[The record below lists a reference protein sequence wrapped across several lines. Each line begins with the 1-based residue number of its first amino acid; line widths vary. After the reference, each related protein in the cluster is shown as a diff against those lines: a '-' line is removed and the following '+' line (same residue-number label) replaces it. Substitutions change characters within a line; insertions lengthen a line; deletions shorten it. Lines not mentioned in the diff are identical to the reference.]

1 MARGIAAKLSVEVL
15 EGRALLSGVSFTLT
29 TDQTTYQ
36 MGQPVQIT
44 YTETNNSDQT
54 VTVLPSDY
62 ALELWHNGGELILQ
76 MPPWVGGNSANATTL
91 GPGQS
96 ITEQQTWNG
105 LWPFDPFNQ
114 DYITGTFQA
123 TIVPLSASGPGDVTA
138 DFQIVPPPAGTIV
151 SSITAVQ
158 SGSSPDGQSETLTV
172 TETNEGDEPV
182 SVPTGPAG
190 FYFVSDG
197 YTNGIPY
204 SYQSVSTGLPWS
216 GSPDATWTTLQ
227 PGQSWTQTTVY
238 NSVSSPNNEVVTD
251 IYDLNG
257 NTTSFVET
265 GDASGSGT
273 QPAGSKDSSTLG
285 GPSSAHAGSKV
296 STGLGTYQLGQDVR
310 ITLTIPGGEKAKLA
324 IPRARAREQITILD
338 DTQVISRLTRRVS
351 TAKLTQLDAGR
362 TVRVTKIWDG
372 RPDQPGIPKLEPGA
386 YTIDVVYGDYRGSMT
401 VQIVRETP

>member
-62 ALELWHNGGELILQ
+62 ALELWHDGGELILQ

-91 GPGQS
+91 GPDQS
-96 ITEQQTWNG
+96 ITEQKTWNG

-158 SGSSPDGQSETLTV
+158 TGSSPDGPSETLTF

-182 SVPTGPAG
+182 SVPTGPDG

-204 SYQSVSTGLPWS
+204 SYQSVSTGQPWS
-216 GSPDATWTTLQ
+216 GSPNATWTTLQ
-227 PGQSWTQTTVY
+227 PGQSWTQMTL
-238 NSVSSPNNEVVTD
+238 SSPNNEVVTD

-257 NTTSFVET
+257 NATSFMET
-265 GDASGSGT
+265 GDPSGSGT
-273 QPAGSKDSSTLG
+273 QPAGSKDSSTPG
-285 GPSSAHAGSKV
+285 GSISAHAASMV
-296 STGLGTYQLGQDVR
+296 STGLATYKLGQDVR
-310 ITLTIPGGEKAKLA
+310 VTLTIPGGEKARLA
-324 IPRARAREQITILD
+324 TPRARAREQITILD

-351 TAKLTQLDAGR
+351 ADKLTRLDAGR
-362 TVRVTKIWDG
+362 TVRVTKLWDG
-372 RPDQPGIPKLEPGA
+372 RPDQPGIQKLEPGA
-386 YTIDVVYGDYRGSMT
+386 YTIDVVYGDYGVSTT